1 MFNRSKSGYLNKKEF
16 EEGMLKLF
24 TEDYDYLSKFVFN
37 FYDCDE
43 DGKITP
49 DDIRLIYSYFPLKQD
64 RFSFMHKFTYE
75 FPRLEDQLIAQE
87 EIKKLIDW
95 IFKKPEIG
103 FDIFYGYIT
112 KINIDPFIFLL
123 LNLYFYRPFTDEILN
138 YYAEIVDLPIIN
150 SLPLNRHISSY
161 KLGKSYE
168 YNNKE
173 IYSQSSE
180 INKKSSFKFKNHK
193 GIKKVVQLEEKIKI
207 FTPLPNLNTIFLTG
221 TLLESNKFFIN
232 IYNSSKKKYK
242 LREPSVYLIPFHL
255 QIMKSQI
262 EKNKEEA
269 KNNLYGIIKPRDKEF
284 ETPYFID
291 QIEAGQTKVISNFK
305 EIEKEAISQVTL
317 LSDTEGEIF
326 KEGKNGTRKK
336 VYVKINME
344 ILKKRNKKEY
354 NSVSLYLKL
363 NFGGIKIC
371 MKEMR

>member
-1 MFNRSKSGYLNKKEF
+1 M
-16 EEGMLKLF
+16 
-24 TEDYDYLSKFVFN
+24 
-37 FYDCDE
+37 
-43 DGKITP
+43 
-49 DDIRLIYSYFPLKQD
+49 
-64 RFSFMHKFTYE
+64 
-75 FPRLEDQLIAQE
+75 
-87 EIKKLIDW
+87 
-95 IFKKPEIG
+95 
-103 FDIFYGYIT
+103 FYGYIT

-193 GIKKVVQLEEKIKI
+193 GIKKAVQLEEKIKI

-242 LREPSVYLIPFHL
+242 LREPRVYLIPFHL

-336 VYVKINME
+336 VYVKI
-344 ILKKRNKKEY
+344 K
-354 NSVSLYLKL
+354 
-363 NFGGIKIC
+363 
-371 MKEMR
+371 